1 MKSNVY
7 LKVGLSTLVLF
18 VLGHIQ
24 GFNVE
29 ILSNV
34 HFLFWKS
41 LSDLLIVLLLA
52 YYILNSSLF
61 GMKLALSVFAIFFII
76 GNFNILIEAYIFN
89 VTDRSETGK
98 QMIYGF
104 MYCII
109 ASFLFVKIF
118 DKWQGE
124 NVMNSFEKRNVF
136 SWIWRVFVG
145 IILYIFLYL
154 LAGFILQA
162 VYPELLTFY
171 QDKIPSFD
179 VMIGTQVYR
188 GLIFCLIAMLI
199 LRTLKLSMLRR
210 AIYIGLV
217 FAILGGIAPLIIPSE
232 LMPRYIRMG
241 HLVEVGTSNF
251 LYGFILSFLLRQKSY
266 KTILEGEVT
275 RMI

>member
-1 MKSNVY
+1 MKSNLY
-7 LKVGLSTLVLF
+7 LKIGVSTLVLF

-89 VTDRSETGK
+89 VTDRSETAM

-109 ASFLFVKIF
+109 ASFLLVKIF

-124 NVMNSFEKRNVF
+124 NVLNSFEKRSII
-136 SWIWRVFVG
+136 SWVWRVFVG
-145 IILYIFLYL
+145 IILYMFLYL

-199 LRTLKLSMLRR
+199 LRTLKVSMLRR

-232 LMPRYIRMG
+232 LMPRYIRIC

-266 KTILEGEVT
+266 KTILEGEVPK
-275 RMI
+275 MI